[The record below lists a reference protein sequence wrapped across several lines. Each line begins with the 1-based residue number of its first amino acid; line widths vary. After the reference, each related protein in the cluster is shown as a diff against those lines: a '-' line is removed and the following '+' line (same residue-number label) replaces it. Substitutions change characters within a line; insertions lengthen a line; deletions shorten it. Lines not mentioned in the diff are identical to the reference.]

1 MRYLLEQDCI
11 DVNRQIKSQTSK
23 WKLLRAAARLGVR
36 SKLSRSKLLRRV
48 AESGGLTALHYAA
61 RRGDVEIVELL
72 MQHGANPTVKN
83 DLGRD
88 VLSYCDA
95 FPEIR
100 GAIKRV
106 QMEERS
112 IQGGGDTKST
122 TTSLQKTK
130 SEESSKMGTSPTRST
145 KATKDF
151 TLQRRLSTATS
162 SKYDMYLLN
171 LSTMLDH
178 FGTATYRKANLNTC
192 HQDLLKTGKLTR
204 FEDLPMGSFV
214 MFISHQWNGFA
225 HPDPNGRKMEV
236 LSKVLRDLRDGC
248 YKTETDP
255 FHVLVY
261 KENTITTSSEWKELL
276 SNAYVWY
283 DWISQPQ
290 PSQGTSQDE
299 IKRLER
305 DLVSA
310 LDSVA
315 SYVERSDTLVILSP
329 SCVHADK
336 INEQTRR
343 KMYVE

>member
-1 MRYLLEQDCI
+1 ME
-11 DVNRQIKSQTSK
+11 
-23 WKLLRAAARLGVR
+23 
-36 SKLSRSKLLRRV
+36 
-48 AESGGLTALHYAA
+48 
-61 RRGDVEIVELL
+61 
-72 MQHGANPTVKN
+72 HGANPTVKN

-106 QMEERS
+106 QMEARQIKNEDKKS
-112 IQGGGDTKST
+112 SKLITKSGVVV
-122 TTSLQKTK
+122 SRVK
-130 SEESSKMGTSPTRST
+130 STAPSEMLTEISSKS
-145 KATKDF
+145 F

-171 LSTMLDH
+171 LSTMLDL
-178 FGTATYRKANLNTC
+178 FGSEASRKANLYTC

-248 YKTETDP
+248 YKTETNA

-261 KENTITTSSEWKELL
+261 KQNTITTSSEWKELL

-290 PSQGTSQDE
+290 PSQGTSLE
-299 IKRLER
+299 EVKRLER

-336 INEQTRR
+336 INEQTHR
-343 KMYVE
+343 KTYVEWTHFFFFYSPCFYTSYSLSHSPNQVHVLSNVEKTRLLRHGVLLQELISKSYASGTSCSIGV